1 MISPLNERQANS
13 VIISS
18 AVRYQSLS
26 RKNPSRKPFSAY
38 KQNQQELLNNSR
50 NTLCGQGNMDLIS

>member
-1 MISPLNERQANS
+1 MALNA
-13 VIISS
+13 IIGLIG
-18 AVRYQSLS
+18 AGVGAY
-26 RKNPSRKPFSAY
+26 SAY